1 MLDLPLF
8 LKLNMRLWS
17 VVLPA
22 ILSQLVLLMMETI
35 SMIFVGSLNNTF
47 ATAGV
52 GLAIIFV
59 NLTTHSTLMGL
70 NNAIS
75 VLVPVAFGQLDLG
88 ECERVLQ
95 RGRILCFLFYLPLL
109 VIQLHCYSILVS
121 MGIDQEVAQYAHD
134 FGFWLFLAMGFHM

>member
-1 MLDLPLF
+1 M
-8 LKLNMRLWS
+8 
-17 VVLPA
+17 VLPA

-109 VIQLHCYSILVS
+109 IIQLHCYSS
-121 MGIDQEVAQYAHD
+121 SSGCN
-134 FGFWLFLAMGFHM
+134 GSNSRLAFH